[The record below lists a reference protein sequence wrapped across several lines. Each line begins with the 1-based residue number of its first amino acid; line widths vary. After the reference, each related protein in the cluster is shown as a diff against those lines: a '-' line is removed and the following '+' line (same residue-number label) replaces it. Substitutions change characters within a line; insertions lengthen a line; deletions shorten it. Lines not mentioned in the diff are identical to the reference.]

1 MDILLPV
8 IAVIIIA
15 MTGILIFKRYQT
27 AMVLFLAG
35 LFLIVLAIL
44 AGVPNYLPKGV
55 KPSGIAI
62 FDIFDILKHFATKQM
77 AGTGFLIMV
86 AGGFAGYMDR
96 IGAAKSLVSI
106 ALIPLRHFS
115 RPYIVLALGYLIGSA
130 LIAVIPSAA
139 GLAMLLLV
147 AMYPI
152 LRSVGVS
159 PAAAAAVIGTTAG
172 MTVGPASGNGLLAAK
187 VVGIEPI
194 EYFLSYQLKIW
205 IPTLIVVAV
214 AHYFVQKYYDRKNDD
229 TYSDAVEVK
238 KDENRDAPLW
248 YAVFPLLPILLLIVF
263 SKFGA
268 FPDVKLNTNS
278 ALLFVWF
285 CAMVTEIV
293 RRRNLKEALSDANHA
308 FKVMGK
314 MFSSIVVLIFCAEFF
329 AHGLKVTGLIGGMID
344 SAQNAG
350 LGFSGMTTVMT
361 GVVGI
366 VTLLTG
372 SGVGAF
378 AAFAAM
384 AADLS
389 GALGGSTAAF
399 ITPMHF
405 ASGMFRAMSPV
416 AGVILAV
423 AGAAGV
429 SPLAIVRRTW
439 IPMCTGMV
447 TIMICVFLFLWE

>member
-1 MDILLPV
+1 MQTLLPW
-8 IAVIIIA
+8 IALIIVA
-15 MTGILIFKRYQT
+15 MTGWFIFKRYQT
-27 AMVLFLAG
+27 AMVLFLG
-35 LFLIVLAIL
+35 GMILISIALL
-44 AGVPNYLPKGV
+44 AGVTDYLPKGV
-55 KPSGIAI
+55 KPSGFVG
-62 FDIFDILKHFATKQM
+62 FDMFDILRRFATKQV

-96 IGAAKSLVSI
+96 IGAAKSLVNI
-106 ALIPLRHFS
+106 ALKPLKHFS
-115 RPYIVLALGYLIGSA
+115 QPYIVLAIGYIIGSM

-147 AMYPI
+147 ALYPI

-159 PAAAAAVIGTTAG
+159 AAAAAAVIGTTGG

-187 VVGIEPI
+187 VAGIEPI
-194 EYFLSYQLKIW
+194 VYFISYQMKIW
-205 IPTLIVVAV
+205 VPTLIVVAI
-214 AHYFVQKYYDRKNDD
+214 AHYFVQKYYDKKNDD
-229 TYSDAVEVK
+229 LYTEATEVK
-238 KDENRDAPLW
+238 KDENRSAPLW
-248 YAVFPLLPILLLIVF
+248 YAIFPVLPILLLIVF
-263 SKFGA
+263 SKFGITSI
-268 FPDVKLNTNS
+268 KLNTNS

-285 CAMVTEIV
+285 TAMLVEII

-329 AHGLKVTGLIGGMID
+329 AHGLKVTGLISGMIS
-344 SAQNAG
+344 SAQTAG
-350 LGFSGMTTVMT
+350 LGFSGMTTMMT
-361 GVVGI
+361 GVVGA
-366 VTLLTG
+366 VTFLTG

-384 AADLS
+384 AGDLS
-389 GALGGSTAAF
+389 TALGGSTATF

-416 AGVILAV
+416 AGVIIAV

-439 IPMCTGMV
+439 IPMCVGMI
-447 TIMICVFLFLWE
+447 TIMTCVFLFL

>member
-1 MDILLPV
+1 MQTLLPW
-8 IAVIIIA
+8 IALIIVVT
-15 MTGILIFKRYQT
+15 TGWFIFKRYQT
-27 AMVLFLAG
+27 AMVLFLG
-35 LFLIVLAIL
+35 GMILISIALL
-44 AGVPNYLPKGV
+44 AGVTDYLPKGV
-55 KPSGIAI
+55 KPSGFVG
-62 FDIFDILKHFATKQM
+62 FDMFDILRRFATKQVV
-77 AGTGFLIMV
+77 GTGFLIMV

-96 IGAAKSLVSI
+96 IGAAKSLVNI
-106 ALIPLRHFS
+106 ALKPLKHFS
-115 RPYIVLALGYLIGSA
+115 QPYIVLAIGYIIGSM

-147 AMYPI
+147 ALYPI

-159 PAAAAAVIGTTAG
+159 AAAAAAVIGTTGG

-187 VVGIEPI
+187 VAGIEPI
-194 EYFLSYQLKIW
+194 VYFISYQMKIW
-205 IPTLIVVAV
+205 VPTLIVVAV
-214 AHYFVQKYYDRKNDD
+214 AHYFVQKYYDKKNDD
-229 TYSDAVEVK
+229 IYTEATEVK
-238 KDENRDAPLW
+238 KDENRSAPLW
-248 YAVFPLLPILLLIVF
+248 YAIFPVLPILLLVVF
-263 SKFGA
+263 SKFGITSI
-268 FPDVKLNTNS
+268 KLNTNS

-285 CAMVTEIV
+285 TAMLVEIV

-329 AHGLKVTGLIGGMID
+329 AHGLKVTGLIGGMIS
-344 SAQNAG
+344 SAQTAG
-350 LGFSGMTTVMT
+350 LGFSGMTTMMT
-361 GVVGI
+361 GVVGA
-366 VTLLTG
+366 VTFLTG

-384 AADLS
+384 AGDLS
-389 GALGGSTAAF
+389 TALGGSTATF

-416 AGVILAV
+416 AGVIIAV

-439 IPMCTGMV
+439 IPMCIGMI
-447 TIMICVFLFLWE
+447 TIMTCVFLFL